1 MMRGVLF
8 DMDGVLLDTERLGS
22 QILPGIVKD
31 LGYEPPQ
38 DLYMRVLGCNRQVS
52 NRIYEDLFGPGF
64 PGDEV
69 DRLFFDGLMKIA
81 RRGETPL
88 KPGLEE
94 CIRGLRSRG
103 IKIALATS
111 SERYVVETYQRHLPA
126 FDGIFDE
133 MVCGMEVPNGKPA
146 PDIYRLAA
154 KKLGLSPEECAG
166 VEDSRN
172 GVISLRAAG
181 CHSIMIPD
189 LLPFSEELQPY
200 VDTCLESLE
209 ELCPFIDRLNGQQ

>member
-1 MMRGVLF
+1 
-8 DMDGVLLDTERLGS
+8 MDGVLLDTERLGS
-22 QILPGIVKD
+22 QILPGIVRG
-31 LGYEPPQ
+31 LGYEPPE

-52 NRIYEDLFGPGF
+52 NRIYEGLFGKDF

-69 DRLFFDGLMKIA
+69 DRLFFDRLMEIA

-88 KPGLEE
+88 KSGLRE
-94 CIRGLRSRG
+94 CIQGLKSRG

-111 SERYVVETYQRHLPA
+111 SERFVVETYQQHLPDFA
-126 FDGIFDE
+126 GIFDA

-154 KKLGLSPEECAG
+154 QRLALRPEECIG

-181 CHSIMIPD
+181 CHSVMIPD
-189 LLPFSEELQPY
+189 LLAFSEELAPY
-200 VDTCLESLE
+200 VDTCLGSLD
-209 ELCPFIDRLNGQQ
+209 ELCPFIDRLNGNS